1 MKKKPGQMNRTHQK
15 EDRKNSLSGHNIG
28 SDSGKEDR
36 KKEDRKNM
44 NEGMT
49 GEDRKNSLSGHNI
62 GSDSGKEDRKEDDR
76 KNPLS
81 GHPLSGPN
89 SASTA
94 DYRYIKEDRK
104 VSISKERIKSRRS
117 YGFYSLLAIIERQGN
132 LK

>member
-15 EDRKNSLSGHNIG
+15 
-28 SDSGKEDR
+28 
-36 KKEDRKNM
+36 
-44 NEGMT
+44 
-49 GEDRKNSLSGHNI
+49 EDRKNSLSGHNI